1 MSAQPRKLGVV
12 QQNGATGFGVQGS
25 CMAEVTFCLVEV
37 LFSFDHLRII
47 NIATGRNTEA
57 LHQRSGKS
65 SYAEKLAL
73 SLSPTPVYIA
83 TSRIWDEE
91 FRQRVIKHQ
100 ERRGPEWTNI
110 EEEKELSRHQV
121 KDNVVLIDCVTLWCT
136 NFFFDLDADVEA
148 ALQAVKQEF
157 DNFIRQDATFIFVTN
172 EIGSGAVSENA
183 IQRRFTDLQGWMNQ
197 YIASKADQ
205 VYLMV
210 SGIPVPIK

>member
-1 MSAQPRKLGVV
+1 M
-12 QQNGATGFGVQGS
+12 
-25 CMAEVTFCLVEV
+25 
-37 LFSFDHLRII
+37 
-47 NIATGRNTEA
+47 
-57 LHQRSGKS
+57 
-65 SYAEKLAL
+65 
-73 SLSPTPVYIA
+73 
-83 TSRIWDEE
+83 
-91 FRQRVIKHQ
+91 
-100 ERRGPEWTNI
+100 TNI

-136 NFFFDLDADVEA
+136 NFFFDLDADVEV

>member
-1 MSAQPRKLGVV
+1 MR
-12 QQNGATGFGVQGS
+12 
-25 CMAEVTFCLVEV
+25 
-37 LFSFDHLRII
+37 RII
-47 NIATGRNTEA
+47 LITGG
-57 LHQRSGKS
+57 QRSGKS

-100 ERRGPEWTNI
+100 ERRGPEWTNKIGRANI

-148 ALQAVKQEF
+148 ALQAVKPEF